1 MSRRSYSRH
10 IPDFRLMTFFAEN
23 GKSAVHR
30 MNPWTKGALLAFVIL
45 LAIIIDDL
53 ILLAVLY
60 LSVLAFYTAGRLPIR
75 LLVGWYTLPIFF
87 VVTIAVLFIFTEP
100 GESLASMKILGK
112 RIAITDAG
120 LMLLVTL
127 LARALAVV
135 TLSLTLFMTTKY
147 SHMAYMVSRTLPRP
161 LANIFLLSYRFNFET
176 SDEISDVVDAVHSR
190 NGNMVRGVAK
200 QTRLFAGIFGLSF
213 VHAFERAEKIAKAM
227 EARGFSGEFPNIETL
242 SRPSYYGYL
251 LVSLVILALVIVTYS
266 RYVSDLI
273 GWW

>member
-10 IPDFRLMTFFAEN
+10 IPDFRLMTFFAED
-23 GKSAVHR
+23 GKSVVHR
-30 MNPWTKGALLAFVIL
+30 MNPWTKAALLAIVIL
-45 LAIIIDDL
+45 MAIIMDDL

-60 LSVLAFYTAGRLPIR
+60 LSVLAFYAAGRLPIR
-75 LLVGWYTLPIFF
+75 LLVGWYTLPVFF
-87 VVTIAVLFIFTEP
+87 VVTIAILLIFTEP
-100 GESLASMKILGK
+100 GDPLASIEILGK

-127 LARALAVV
+127 LVRALAVV
-135 TLSLTLFMTTKY
+135 TLSLALFMTTRY
-147 SHMAYMVSRTLPRP
+147 SHMAYMVSRILPRP

-190 NGNMVRGVAK
+190 NGNMVRGAAK

-213 VHAFERAEKIAKAM
+213 VHAFERAERIAKAM
-227 EARGFSGEFPNIETL
+227 ESRGFSGEFPNVEKLTK
-242 SRPSYYGYL
+242 PSHYGYL
-251 LVSLVILALVIVTYS
+251 LVSLTILALVIITYS

>member
-1 MSRRSYSRH
+1 
-10 IPDFRLMTFFAEN
+10 MTFFAED
-23 GKSAVHR
+23 GKSIVHR
-30 MNPWTKGALLAFVIL
+30 MNPWTKGALLAAVILMAIVIDDVIL
-45 LAIIIDDL
+45 LSA
-53 ILLAVLY
+53 LY
-60 LSVLAFYTAGRLPIR
+60 LSVLTFYAMGRLPFR
-75 LLVGWYTLPIFF
+75 LLLGWYTLPMFF

-100 GESLASMKILGK
+100 GEPLASTEILGM

-120 LMLLVTL
+120 LMLLATL
-127 LARALAVV
+127 LVRALAVV
-135 TLSLTLFMTTKY
+135 TFSLILFMTTRY

-190 NGNMVRGVAK
+190 SGNMIRGAAK

-213 VHAFERAEKIAKAM
+213 VHAFERAERIAKAM
-227 EARGFSGEFPNIETL
+227 ESRGFTGEFPKVETVP
-242 SRPSYYGYL
+242 RPSYYGYV
-251 LVSLVILALVIVTYS
+251 LVALVLLALAFASYS